1 MEMNKELLAKAK
13 EAKTPEE
20 LMTIAKENGTEINEE
35 SAKAYFDLL
44 QPKNGELSDE
54 ELDNVSGGCNKSDGR
69 EIVSGLMYCDS
80 FKCKRCGGTSI
91 LKVPALVE
99 VVCKECGKRA
109 DCTKCSY
116 CSYEKG
122 LWLCNNDKNRKN

>member
-13 EAKTPEE
+13 GAKTPEE
-20 LMTIAKENGTEINEE
+20 LFAIAKENGTELNEE

-54 ELDNVSGGCNKSDGR
+54 ELDNVSGGGCYNGDRLIVTIRNRCN
-69 EIVSGLMYCDS
+69 YW
-80 FKCKRCGGTSI
+80 
-91 LKVPALVE
+91 
-99 VVCKECGKRA
+99 VCKTDGESYMDSWAGGICKKCGCASVCENCK
-109 DCTKCSY
+109 Y